1 MWSLLKKF
9 FQTKRETG
17 QVDLPQEISLEDLPG
32 WFEKK
37 AKTRWDVLLGEIKEL
52 QYSLD
57 KKKSEVEEAI
67 DALQN
72 ATLPNPSISVK
83 EKQYLEGNRSSY
95 IMGTSQFLKS
105 LAIPDE
111 HGQILQYPGLFTQN
125 LEKYAKA
132 TVRPYQILQQFLAHE
147 GRDVAIA
154 IKGIEDIHITLAEKI
169 KSSNMGSIKAAQEA
183 IAQLSHRT
191 LKKNELKNSIA
202 AVEKDLAAAKEELA
216 KHEKALTALQ
226 ASHPYKNMLELKA
239 EREVLHKQ
247 LKDAQ
252 DDVLQQFSILDD
264 ALKKFGRLSLED
276 EEIISQYLF
285 DPAEAL
291 EKDEDIQMGA
301 ILNKIKDALEKNQIV
316 LKEKKRAKTVSLL
329 ESLSSAALKQSRE
342 AIVGIKRKMID
353 LGENLKEN
361 PALQKEQML
370 QDAIRQDQHLLSQSQ
385 RKYENLQKD
394 YGEINIGPLKD
405 QVACL
410 VRETININI
419 TLKEN
424 PPGD

>member
-9 FQTKRETG
+9 FHVKGETD
-17 QVDLPQEISLEDLPG
+17 QAQLPQEILIGELPG
-32 WFEKK
+32 WYEKK
-37 AKTRWDVLLGEIKEL
+37 AKTQWDAFLAEIKEL
-52 QYSLD
+52 QHSLD
-57 KKKSEVEEAI
+57 NKKSEVEEAI

-83 EKQYLEGNRSSY
+83 EKQYLEGNKSSY

-111 HGQILQYPGLFTQN
+111 HGQILQYPGIFTQN

-132 TVRPYQILQQFLAHE
+132 TIRPYQILQQFLAHE

-154 IKGIEDIHITLAEKI
+154 IKGIEDVHVALAENI
-169 KSSNMGSIKAAQEA
+169 KSSNMLSIKAAKEA
-183 IAQLSHRT
+183 IAQLSHRNS
-191 LKKNELKNSIA
+191 KKNELKNSIA
-202 AVEKDLAAAKEELA
+202 ALEKELAAAKEELA
-216 KHEKALTALQ
+216 KHEKTLKALK
-226 ASHPYKNMLELKA
+226 ASHPYKCLLELKA
-239 EREVLHKQ
+239 EREVLQKR
-247 LKDAQ
+247 LKDSK
-252 DDVLQQFSILDD
+252 DNVLQQFSILDD
-264 ALKKFGRLSLED
+264 ALQKFGRVYFED
-276 EEIISQYLF
+276 EGLISHYLL

-291 EKDEDIQMGA
+291 ERDQDIKMGA
-301 ILNKIKDALEKNQIV
+301 ILAKIKDSIGKGQIV
-316 LKEKKRAKTVSLL
+316 MKEKKRAKIVSML
-329 ESLSSAALKQSRE
+329 ESLSGEALKASRE
-342 AIVGIKRKMID
+342 VIVEIKNKILD
-353 LGENLKEN
+353 LDENIKGN
-361 PALQKEQML
+361 PALQKEQVL
-370 QDAIRQDQHLLSQSQ
+370 KDAIGHHQHLISSSQ

-394 YGEINIGPLKD
+394 YGEINIGPLKE

>member
-191 LKKNELKNSIA
+191 LKKNELKN
-202 AVEKDLAAAKEELA
+202 
-216 KHEKALTALQ
+216 
-226 ASHPYKNMLELKA
+226 
-239 EREVLHKQ
+239 
-247 LKDAQ
+247 
-252 DDVLQQFSILDD
+252 
-264 ALKKFGRLSLED
+264 
-276 EEIISQYLF
+276 
-285 DPAEAL
+285 
-291 EKDEDIQMGA
+291 
-301 ILNKIKDALEKNQIV
+301 
-316 LKEKKRAKTVSLL
+316 
-329 ESLSSAALKQSRE
+329 
-342 AIVGIKRKMID
+342 
-353 LGENLKEN
+353 
-361 PALQKEQML
+361 
-370 QDAIRQDQHLLSQSQ
+370 
-385 RKYENLQKD
+385 
-394 YGEINIGPLKD
+394 
-405 QVACL
+405 
-410 VRETININI
+410 
-419 TLKEN
+419 
-424 PPGD
+424 